1 MAEEQYRDLLRRVQQ
16 KAESYRE
23 QQQQAAEF
31 QNELE
36 AVKEVYGLTDQ
47 ELSDI
52 LKEVESEVE
61 AENKP
66 TPKQPALPDRNPLAL
81 NVATLCLL
89 LVGMMLLFVQPLIGI
104 VFLEASWRSV
114 GLIKIDCIQ
123 YYLHLPKF
131 DLENQPLE

>member
-1 MAEEQYRDLLRRVQQ
+1 MAEEQYRDLLRRVQK

-31 QNELE
+31 QSELE
-36 AVKEVYGLTDQ
+36 AVREVYGLTDQ

-52 LKEVESEVE
+52 LKEVESEIQ
-61 AENKP
+61 AEN
-66 TPKQPALPDRNPLAL
+66 TSAPKQSSLPNRNPLAL

-104 VFLEASWRSV
+104 VFLGGVLALRWV
-114 GLIKIDCIQ
+114 
-123 YYLHLPKF
+123 
-131 DLENQPLE
+131 N